1 MLCGYSWGKRAR
13 CQEPHPPFWLVPLM
27 DGGAVF
33 LRQVR
38 LENRNGPRGHESSLY
53 VLTVYVKISGRISN
67 KPIDGALISA
77 ETSNL

>member
-1 MLCGYSWGKRAR
+1 
-13 CQEPHPPFWLVPLM
+13 M

-53 VLTVYVKISGRISN
+53 VLIVYVKISGGISN